1 MSQKKMKFTYNYFAF
16 ICISLLSCSNNKT
29 TEQFKNEIEEKEIF
43 QNYIYPIDKTINEKD
58 LRTDSSQSEAYR
70 VWVLNEKPSKSFIF
84 TFENK
89 NDSITLSKKCFIWNN
104 GIPVK
109 VDSLIETVTKK
120 IRLKVWLDFKEK
132 ISDSYFWNLSNNK
145 DDGEFLCCN
154 TYILEG
160 KRYRNIEEKKY
171 NLFLIQCGYG
181 SLREAFNY
189 LFELTK

>member
-1 MSQKKMKFTYNYFAF
+1 MKLTSFYFTF

-29 TEQFKNEIEEKEIF
+29 TRQFKNEIEEKVIY

-58 LRTDSSQSEAYR
+58 LRIDSSQSEVYR

-84 TFENK
+84 TLENK

-109 VDSLIETVTKK
+109 VDSLIENVTKK

-145 DDGEFLCCN
+145 DDGDFLCCN

-160 KRYRNIEEKKY
+160 KRHRNVEENNY
-171 NLFLIQCGYG
+171 NLFYLPCGYG
-181 SLREAFNY
+181 SLRDAFSD

>member
-1 MSQKKMKFTYNYFAF
+1 MRLNLIVCTLVVFGM
-16 ICISLLSCSNNKT
+16 LSCDNNKT
-29 TEQFKNEIEEKEIF
+29 TEQVNLKLSIIEKYT
-43 QNYIYPIDKTINEKD
+43 NYIYPIDNTINEKD
-58 LRTDSSQSEAYR
+58 LRIDSSQSEVYR

-109 VDSLIETVTKK
+109 VDSLIENVTKK
-120 IRLKVWLDFKEK
+120 ISLKTWLLFKEK
-132 ISDSYFWNLSNNK
+132 FSDSYFWNLSNNQN
-145 DDGEFLCCN
+145 DGSFLCCN

-160 KRYRNIEEKKY
+160 KRHRNVEEKNY
-171 NLFLIQCGYG
+171 NLFLIPCGYG
-181 SLREAFNY
+181 SLRKAFND